1 MQISQSMS
9 SVLPSPVPT
18 IASPGM
24 TAAEQHD
31 VLTMYQMLQS
41 AVGDETPNPASGVS
55 STQKPPHTTTPCSTR
70 AVACALEAMESAM
83 LMSPDA
89 SFSKDS
95 DEENVKSLE
104 AVAKPILATR
114 TQSASAVHPSN
125 ARLSKYSAVSADCD
139 GASAPHGI
147 DSSLA
152 SLSINQFARK
162 TSSSSMGAE
171 SSRPFTTTSAVF
183 TQTKGVSS
191 ANPFATGN
199 SSTVFG
205 TSSQFKALG
214 AAPMPATAAFP
225 PQRPKTTEARQA
237 RVADAAPCDVP
248 ARSGVAIARTFTETS
263 SASVESYGRG
273 TPEPRTASAL
283 SRHASGSQRSA
294 SAVSDLDADADV
306 DPDPVADA
314 QARAQA
320 EIDDADTSENAQTRT
335 PLHKRSKSGIVP
347 DEDTS
352 HSRHKP
358 RPPKAIEGSKP
369 EKRRPVKCGLSGGST
384 ASCGPVGS
392 ATTSVVSEP
401 KATSSAASTPAQSTP
416 TASSKSPRALVHV
429 PSREGCHKVTVSN
442 TTFEIDSR
450 YTVIKP
456 VGHGSY
462 GVVVYVSSC

>member
-1 MQISQSMS
+1 MS

-18 IASPGM
+18 VASPGM

-31 VLTMYQMLQS
+31 ILTMYHMLQA
-41 AVGDETPNPASGVS
+41 AVSDRTPNLGNDVG

-70 AVACALEAMESAM
+70 ATACPLEAMESAM

-95 DEENVKSLE
+95 DEENVKSVE
-104 AVAKPILATR
+104 EVARPILATR
-114 TQSASAVHPSN
+114 TLSASAVHPSN
-125 ARLSKYSAVSADCD
+125 ARLTTFATVSVGHD
-139 GASAPHGI
+139 GTSAPHGI

-171 SSRPFTTTSAVF
+171 SSRPFATCASGF
-183 TQTKGVSS
+183 PLTKGSS
-191 ANPFATGN
+191 AANPFSTANT
-199 SSTVFG
+199 STVFG

-225 PQRPKTTEARQA
+225 PQRPDLTKLAEVRQA
-237 RVADAAPCDVP
+237 RLADTASCDVP
-248 ARSGVAIARTFTETS
+248 ARSGVAIARTMTETS
-263 SASVESYGRG
+263 TASVESCGRG
-273 TPEPRTASAL
+273 TPELRTASAL
-283 SRHASGSQRSA
+283 SRQASGSQRSA
-294 SAVSDLDADADV
+294 SAISDVDADVDV

-320 EIDDADTSENAQTRT
+320 EIDDADTSENAQIRT
-335 PLHKRSKSGIVP
+335 PLHKRSKSGMVP

-358 RPPKAIEGSKP
+358 RPPKATEGSKP
-369 EKRRPVKCGLSGGST
+369 EKRRPVKCGLAGGSG
-384 ASCGPVGS
+384 AGPS
-392 ATTSVVSEP
+392 TTSVVSDTKP
-401 KATSSAASTPAQSTP
+401 ASSASSTPAHSTP

-442 TTFEIDSR
+442 TTFEIDAR
-450 YTVIKP
+450 YTVTKP

-462 GVVVYVSSC
+462 GVVVYVWDGL